1 MRRFIILLAF
11 ITALVLPAQA
21 LARSTRED
29 VPNGPAGVHQ
39 YHRFI
44 PTPEG
49 EEPVPPEATLP
60 TGGPGTQLP
69 FTGEDVLLIV
79 LVGALLAGGG
89 LVLYRQARQRS

>member
-1 MRRFIILLAF
+1 MRRLIIVIAF
-11 ITALVLPAQA
+11 ITALALPAQA
-21 LARSTRED
+21 LARTRED
-29 VPNGPAGVHQ
+29 VPNGAAGVHQ
-39 YHRFI
+39 YHRFV

-60 TGGPGTQLP
+60 TGGPGSQLP

-79 LVGALLAGGG
+79 LVGAMLAGGG